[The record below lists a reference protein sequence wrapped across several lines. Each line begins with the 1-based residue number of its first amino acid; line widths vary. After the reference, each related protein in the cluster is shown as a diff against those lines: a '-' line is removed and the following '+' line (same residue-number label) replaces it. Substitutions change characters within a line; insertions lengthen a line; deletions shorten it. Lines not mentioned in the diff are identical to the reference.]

1 MASLQDKVVV
11 ITGASSGI
19 GKAAAV
25 HFARE
30 GAKVVLA
37 ARRKER
43 LDELSEAITKRYG
56 TESLA
61 VQTDVTQEEQVSELF
76 GRATQAFGRVD
87 ILMNN
92 AGRGLK
98 AKADEMEAA
107 DWDAV
112 FSVNVR
118 SVFLCS
124 RAAMRIMKQQADGGR
139 IITISSIAGKFAG
152 PHYSA
157 YCASKHAVT
166 GFMKS
171 LAWEGCGCKV
181 RCNTIHPA
189 RIDTEFFDVYGK
201 RPARSQMLGAD
212 DFADFI
218 IATAKGG
225 LLRKT
230 GVLYLNLLKRLYYMM
245 RYSFGAQQHR

>member
-1 MASLQDKVVV
+1 MACLKDKVVV

-19 GKAAAV
+19 GKAAAL
-25 HFARE
+25 HFACE

-43 LDELSEAITKRYG
+43 LDELAGVITEKYSAQ
-56 TESLA
+56 SLV
-61 VQTDVTQEEQVSELF
+61 VQTDVSDEVQVENLF
-76 GRATQAFGRVD
+76 AQAVETFGKVD
-87 ILMNN
+87 ILVNN

-98 AKADEMEAA
+98 SRVEEMHLE
-107 DWDAV
+107 DWEAV
-112 FSVNVR
+112 FAVNVR

-124 RAAMRIMKQQADGGR
+124 RAAFRIMKQQKNGH

-152 PHYSA
+152 PNYAA

-171 LAWEGCGCKV
+171 LAWEGRGCGIK
-181 RCNTIHPA
+181 CNTIHPA
-189 RIDTEFFDVYGK
+189 RVSTEFFDSYDK
-201 RPARSQMLGAD
+201 KPARSQMLGAD

-218 IATAKGG
+218 LATAKRNLPLKLGI
-225 LLRKT
+225 LW
-230 GVLYLNLLKRLYYMM
+230 LNLFKRLYYMV
-245 RYSFGAQQHR
+245 RY